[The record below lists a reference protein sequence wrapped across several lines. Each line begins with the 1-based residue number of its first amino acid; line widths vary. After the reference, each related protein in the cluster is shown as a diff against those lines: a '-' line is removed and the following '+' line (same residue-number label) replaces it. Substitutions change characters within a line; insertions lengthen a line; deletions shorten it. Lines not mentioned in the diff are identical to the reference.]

1 MATAQ
6 EQLMGMLNPQTARLL
21 DNQMRQKQVAQRS
34 QGAGML
40 SGLTQA
46 YTGMADAV
54 TGAAGLTPMGAN
66 EQQVIQA
73 NEKAMKANLKTVKD
87 KTLQASITSEVGRAI
102 KSSDLKELAVSRDNL
117 LATGTQ
123 VATSAAQKVQD
134 KIDRLTEKQED
145 KGKIDKSKEAA
156 LVIVDKSKLSEEQ
169 KQQINNEVTNGI
181 TKAED
186 INKRIKNAEESTAKA
201 NELASGIAAL
211 SHYDLSEDERKA
223 YTAALKGGASLTT
236 ILQKVIPNKER
247 LTVERLSQMH
257 RFFTPTSVD
266 AFKEAFSK
274 GKRGVELPALV
285 EQDSERK
292 VNVSNISKS
301 MLTNFDAL
309 VNENFD
315 EYPDVKAVFT
325 DAGWFKEDA
334 DTNKIKAYVADVYTY
349 ANKNNLLPREA
360 LIEWAAEKNKSSD
373 KPAKVTVTPE
383 QLKRA
388 IKNNPNISPDVLRK
402 ALEDKFNP
410 EK

>member
-54 TGAAGLTPMGAN
+54 TGAAGFTPMGAN
-66 EQQVIQA
+66 EQQAIQ
-73 NEKAMKANLKTVKD
+73 ANLKTEQN

-102 KSSDLKELAVSRDNL
+102 KSSDLKELAISRDNL

-123 VATSAAQKVQD
+123 AATSAAQKVQD
-134 KIDRLTEKQED
+134 KIDRLTKKQED
-145 KGKIDKSKEAA
+145 TGKLDNKTSAA
-156 LVIVDKSKLSEEQ
+156 LDIVNKSNLSKEQ

-181 TKAED
+181 TKSEN
-186 INKRIKNAEESTAKA
+186 INERIKNAEESTAKDNA
-201 NELASGIAAL
+201 LASGIAAL
-211 SHYDLSEDERKA
+211 SHYDLSEDERKT
-223 YTAALKGGASLTT
+223 YTAALKSGASFTT
-236 ILQKVIPNKER
+236 ILQKVMPTKER

-274 GKRGVELPALV
+274 GKRGVDLPALV

-292 VNVSNISKS
+292 VNVSSISKS
-301 MLTNFDAL
+301 MLINFDAL

-325 DAGWFKEDA
+325 GAGWGGNSV

-349 ANKNNLLPREA
+349 ANKNQLLPREA
-360 LIEWAAEKNKSSD
+360 LIEWAAEKNQSAN
-373 KPAKVTVTPE
+373 KPVEVTVTSE
-383 QLKRA
+383 QLKIA
-388 IKNNPNISPDVLRK
+388 IKNNPDVPVDVLRK
-402 ALEDKFNP
+402 AISDKFNS
-410 EK
+410 KK

>member
-54 TGAAGLTPMGAN
+54 TGAAGFTPMGAN
-66 EQQVIQA
+66 EQQAIQ
-73 NEKAMKANLKTVKD
+73 ANLKTEQN
-87 KTLQASITSEVGRAI
+87 KTLQASITSEVGKAI
-102 KSSDLKELAVSRDNL
+102 KSSDLKELAISRDNL

-123 VATSAAQKVQD
+123 AATSAAQKVQD
-134 KIDRLTEKQED
+134 KIDRLTKKQED
-145 KGKIDKSKEAA
+145 TGKLDNKTSAA
-156 LVIVDKSKLSEEQ
+156 LDIVNKSKLSEEQ
-169 KQQINNEVTNGI
+169 KQQINNEVTTGI
-181 TKAED
+181 TKAEN
-186 INKRIKNAEESTAKA
+186 INERIKNAEESTAKDNA
-201 NELASGIAAL
+201 LASGIAAL
-211 SHYDLSEDERKA
+211 SHYDLSEDEIKA
-223 YTAALKGGASLTT
+223 YTGALKSGASFTT
-236 ILQKVIPNKER
+236 ILQKVIPTKER

-274 GKRGVELPALV
+274 GKRGVALPALV

-292 VNVSNISKS
+292 VNVSSISKS
-301 MLTNFDAL
+301 MLINFDAL

-325 DAGWFKEDA
+325 SAGWGGNSV

-360 LIEWAAEKNKSSD
+360 LIEWATEQNQSANK
-373 KPAKVTVTPE
+373 PVEVTVTPE
-383 QLKRA
+383 QLKIA
-388 IKNNPNISPDVLRK
+388 IKNNPDVSVDVLRK
-402 ALEDKFNP
+402 AISDKFNS
-410 EK
+410 KK